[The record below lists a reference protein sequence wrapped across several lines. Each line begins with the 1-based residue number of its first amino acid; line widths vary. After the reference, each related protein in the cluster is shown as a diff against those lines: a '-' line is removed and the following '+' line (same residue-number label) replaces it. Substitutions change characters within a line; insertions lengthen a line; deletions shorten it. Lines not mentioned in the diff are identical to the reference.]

1 LQDSIHF
8 ENDASSYYFNTIST
22 RLFLNTY
29 LSILATVKVIWNYM
43 AFKEIARKYRKSIA
57 LVLLFVLIENVS
69 FIIEPTFFG
78 KLLDSLIDRFYDHEK
93 VDYLLPLIIWIIVY
107 LINVVGGTL
116 HRLFNGII
124 YSKMYADIAT
134 EVVIESESRGDQ
146 SSKMLVRTE
155 LVKEYIVFFKE
166 RLPEIMWQL
175 SATAGA
181 IIALFF
187 YDYRIALVCLA
198 VTVPIGYIN
207 NLNRKKVTILQ
218 KEIHDNQEELFTLME
233 SRDTEKI
240 SQFYKNAIKP
250 KTRIARWN
258 AFDYSSVKV
267 LLVIIFIAVLF
278 ICVDVDKFTTGKIYS
293 IVAYL
298 WTFIASTE
306 YLPELMESLASVKD
320 LNTRFGQ
327 DEPKENLVSENA

>member
-1 LQDSIHF
+1 
-8 ENDASSYYFNTIST
+8 
-22 RLFLNTY
+22 
-29 LSILATVKVIWNYM
+29 M
-43 AFKEIARKYRKSIA
+43 AFKEIAIKYSHSIA

-78 KLLDSLIDRFYDHEK
+78 KLLDSLIDHFYDHEM
-93 VDYLLPLIIWIIVY
+93 VDYILPLIIWIIVY

-116 HRLFNGII
+116 HRLFNGSI
-124 YSKMYADIAT
+124 YSRMYADIAT
-134 EVVIESESRGDQ
+134 NVVIESKSRGDE
-146 SSKMLVRTE
+146 SSKMLVRAE

-187 YDYRIALVCLA
+187 YDYRIAIVC
-198 VTVPIGYIN
+198 VVVIIPIAYIN
-207 NLNRKKVTILQ
+207 NLNRKNVTKLQ
-218 KEIHDNQEELFTLME
+218 KEIHDNQEELFKLME
-233 SRDTEKI
+233 SKDTKKI
-240 SQFYKNAIKP
+240 SQFYRHTISP

-267 LLVIIFIAVLF
+267 LLVIVFVGVLF

-306 YLPELMESLASVKD
+306 YLPELMESIGSIKD
-320 LNTRFGQ
+320 LNTRFSQ
-327 DEPKENLVSENA
+327 DEINSVMVMTVED